1 VSEALP
7 VVYAEPD
14 VGEVIATEGRIVS
27 TPFPP
32 PPPPIPPAPPV
43 TILVTVSPF
52 PVKLAVTLTVV
63 VVVGVKRTV
72 TDCFAPAPARLNG
85 LPDTIE
91 NGGGTDALPDTVPPA
106 VLDTV
111 KVWSAELPRGTPPK
125 FTVPLGLTLKSL
137 LATALALGEQAL
149 WLPLASTALT
159 AT

>member
-63 VVVGVKRTV
+63 AGDSVMYTWVLLFPTCECQPLECSPHRANDIEQVLAAIHKGYCSFCLLCGSVFEPEGVRWRK
-72 TDCFAPAPARLNG
+72 
-85 LPDTIE
+85 I
-91 NGGGTDALPDTVPPA
+91 
-106 VLDTV
+106 
-111 KVWSAELPRGTPPK
+111 
-125 FTVPLGLTLKSL
+125 
-137 LATALALGEQAL
+137 
-149 WLPLASTALT
+149 
-159 AT
+159 